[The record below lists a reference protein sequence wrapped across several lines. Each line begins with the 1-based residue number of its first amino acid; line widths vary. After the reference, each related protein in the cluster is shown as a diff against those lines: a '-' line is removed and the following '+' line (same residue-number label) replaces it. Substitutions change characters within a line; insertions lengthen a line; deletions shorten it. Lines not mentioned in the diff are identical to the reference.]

1 LSDATLL
8 ARAQAWRQSQ
18 DWQTAGWSS
27 GQAFQAAERTAR
39 WVATLGLDQTTQAAC
54 LLYPVALQTAVSDKA
69 LIGQWGEEVVFL
81 LKGFDRLASMRGQL
95 GSGVHPPA
103 ESASA
108 RQGQIETLRRMI
120 LALSDDIRV
129 VIARL
134 AFHQVRL
141 EDMAQALRQTT
152 DLTLSE
158 QALQLGQETMLVQ
171 APLANRLGIWQ
182 LKWAMEDLA
191 FRFTQP
197 QVYKQIAGWLDEKR
211 GEREAFV
218 ERTIRALSDLMQ
230 EAGLTAQVAGRP
242 KHLYSIYN
250 KMRQKALA
258 FDDLRDLRAFRILVS
273 TQAECYEALAQLHAA
288 YRPMSD
294 EFDDYIVR
302 PKPNGYQSLHTVLL
316 DEQSRPF
323 EVQIRT
329 HDMHLRAEYGVAAH
343 WRYKE
348 TGGSAPAPSGP
359 GTAGSQAGHA
369 QQIQWLRQM
378 LDWGQAVGQVRLSS
392 DRIYVL
398 TPQARIVELAAGAT
412 ALDFAYALHTELGH
426 RCRGAKA
433 DGQIITLQTPLV
445 TGQTV
450 ELLTVKQGVP
460 SRDWLQPELGYL
472 KTNRARSKVRAYF
485 NALEAD
491 EKSDAA
497 QAAGL
502 VSTAAQT
509 EEALAAHEQEVEQT
523 LMARVQRSRPTAGKG
538 QVLVVGVDRM
548 LTHFAKCCRPLP
560 PDPIIGFV
568 TRGRGVTVHRAQCP
582 TLARMVQAQPD
593 RVIETSWGQPSSGS
607 VGSGATY
614 AVGITLRADRRDGFM
629 RLLTETL
636 IKERVSLGQMTTH
649 QTGESL
655 SLSAEIQVESSAQLE
670 HCLTA
675 LRGLPGVRSVVRD

>member
-1 LSDATLL
+1 LSEPTLL
-8 ARAQAWRQSQ
+8 AQAQAWRQSQ
-18 DWQTAGWSS
+18 DWQSAGWSS
-27 GQAFQAAERTAR
+27 EQAFLAAGRTAD
-39 WVATLGLDQTTQAAC
+39 WVASLGLDEVTQAAC
-54 LLYPVALQTAVSDKA
+54 LIYPVALQRAVSDKA
-69 LIGQWGEEVVFL
+69 LVSQWGEDVVGL

-95 GSGVHPPA
+95 GTGQG
-103 ESASA
+103 SADTSA
-108 RQGQIETLRRMI
+108 GRQDQIETLRRMI

-141 EDMAQALRQTT
+141 ENMAQALRQT
-152 DLTLSE
+152 DEAGLHD
-158 QALQLGQETMLVQ
+158 QALRLGQETMLVQ

-211 GEREAFV
+211 TEREAFV
-218 ERTIRALSDLMQ
+218 DRTISALSRLMQ
-230 EAGLTAQVAGRP
+230 QAGLQAQVAGRP

-258 FDDLRDLRAFRILVS
+258 FDDLRDLRAFRILVK
-273 TQAECYEALAQLHAA
+273 TQSDCYEALAQLHAA

-316 DEQSRPF
+316 DDQDRPF
-323 EVQIRT
+323 EVQVRT

-348 TGGSAPAPSGP
+348 TGGSAAVSAASGP
-359 GTAGSQAGHA
+359 QAGHE

-445 TGQTV
+445 TGQTI
-450 ELLTVKQGVP
+450 ELLTVKQGTP

-485 NALEAD
+485 NALE
-491 EKSDAA
+491 
-497 QAAGL
+497 
-502 VSTAAQT
+502 T
-509 EEALAAHEQEVEQT
+509 EERSSGTLAGAMAEDQAPTQEQMAAHEQEVEQT
-523 LMARVQRSRPTAGKG
+523 LMARVQRARPTAGKG

-560 PDPIIGFV
+560 PDPIAGFV
-568 TRGRGVTVHRAQCP
+568 TRGRGVTVHRAECQ
-582 TLARMVQAQPD
+582 TLARMMAAQPD
-593 RVIETSWGQPSSGS
+593 RVIETSWGSPASPSSASSGS
-607 VGSGATY
+607 RATY
-614 AVGITLRADRRDGFM
+614 AVGISLRADRREGFM
-629 RLLTETL
+629 RLMTETL
-636 IKERVSLGQMTTH
+636 IKERVSLGRLTSH
-649 QTGESL
+649 QTSESL
-655 SLSAEIQVESSAQLE
+655 TLSAEVQVEDAAQLE
-670 HCLTA
+670 HCLGA

>member
-1 LSDATLL
+1 MAEPTLL
-8 ARAQAWRQSQ
+8 AQAHAWRQSQ
-18 DWQTAGWSS
+18 DWQSAGWSS
-27 GQAFQAAERTAR
+27 EQAFLAAARTSD
-39 WVATLGLDQTTQAAC
+39 WVATLGLDQATQTAC
-54 LLYPVALQTAVSDKA
+54 LIYPVALERASSDKA
-69 LIGQWGEEVVFL
+69 LAVQWGEDIVGL

-95 GSGVHPPA
+95 GSGQAGADSSHG
-103 ESASA
+103 
-108 RQGQIETLRRMI
+108 RQDQMETLRRMI

-141 EDMAQALRQTT
+141 EDMAQGLRQSDSETT
-152 DLTLSE
+152 RE
-158 QALQLGQETMLVQ
+158 QALRLGQETMLVQ

-211 GEREAFV
+211 TEREAFV
-218 ERTIRALSDLMQ
+218 QRTISALTELMQ
-230 EAGLTAQVAGRP
+230 KAGLEAQVAGRP

-258 FDDLRDLRAFRILVS
+258 FDDLRDLRAFRILVK
-273 TQAECYEALAQLHAA
+273 TQADCYEALAQLHAA

-316 DEQSRPF
+316 DEQDRPF
-323 EVQIRT
+323 EVQVRT

-348 TGGSAPAPSGP
+348 TGGSAPMPSSSD
-359 GTAGSQAGHA
+359 AKSGHE

-398 TPQARIVELAAGAT
+398 TPQARIVELTAGAT

-433 DGQIITLQTPLV
+433 DGQIITLQTPLA
-445 TGQTV
+445 TGQTI
-450 ELLTVKQGVP
+450 ELLTVKQGTP

-485 NALEAD
+485 NALEAED
-491 EKSDAA
+491 KGSSG
-497 QAAGL
+497 QATGL
-502 VSTAAQT
+502 T
-509 EEALAAHEQEVEQT
+509 EEQASTTHAMTAHEQEVEQT
-523 LMARVQRSRPTAGKG
+523 LMARVQRTRPTAGKG

-560 PDPIIGFV
+560 PDAILGFV
-568 TRGRGVTVHRAQCP
+568 TRGRGVTVHRTQCP
-582 TLARMVQAQPD
+582 TLARMSAAQPD
-593 RVIETSWGQPSSGS
+593 RVIETSWGGPASPSSAS
-607 VGSGATY
+607 SGPRATY
-614 AVGITLRADRRDGFM
+614 AVGLTLRADRRDGFM
-629 RLLTETL
+629 RLMTETL
-636 IKERVSLGQMTTH
+636 IKERVSLGRLTTH
-649 QTGESL
+649 QTSESL
-655 SLSAEIQVESSAQLE
+655 TLNAEVQLEDAAQLD

>member
-27 GQAFQAAERTAR
+27 EQAFQAAERTAQ
-39 WVATLGLDQTTQAAC
+39 WVATLGLDETTQAAC
-54 LLYPVALQTAVSDKA
+54 LLYPAALQTAPTDKA
-69 LIGQWGEEVVFL
+69 LLAQWGEDVVSL

-95 GSGVHPPA
+95 GGSGA
-103 ESASA
+103 GSESGSG
-108 RQGQIETLRRMI
+108 RQDQIETLRRMI

-152 DLTLSE
+152 DSTLPE
-158 QALQLGQETMLVQ
+158 QALRLGQETMLVQ

-197 QVYKQIAGWLDEKR
+197 QIYKQIAGWLDEKR
-211 GEREAFV
+211 TEREAFV
-218 ERTIRALSDLMQ
+218 QRTIATLNDLMRS
-230 EAGLTAQVAGRP
+230 AGLQAQVAGRP

-258 FDDLRDLRAFRILVS
+258 FEDLRDLRAFRILVS
-273 TQAECYEALAQLHAA
+273 TQADCYEALAQLHAA

-302 PKPNGYQSLHTVLL
+302 PKPNGYQSLHTILL
-316 DEQSRPF
+316 DEQDRPF

-348 TGGSAPAPSGP
+348 TGGSAPVN
-359 GTAGSQAGHA
+359 AGGGAQTDHE

-426 RCRGAKA
+426 RCRGAKV
-433 DGQIITLQTPLV
+433 DGQIITLQTPLA
-445 TGQTV
+445 TGQTI
-450 ELLTVKQGVP
+450 ELLTIKQGAP

-472 KTNRARSKVRAYF
+472 KTNRARAKVRAYF
-485 NALEAD
+485 NALEAE
-491 EKSDAA
+491 EKSAA
-497 QAAGL
+497 APATGP
-502 VSTAAQT
+502 STEQPPSQQ
-509 EEALAAHEQEVEQT
+509 EIEAHEQEVEQT

-560 PDPIIGFV
+560 PDPITGFV

-593 RVIETSWGQPSSGS
+593 RVIETSWGQPPSGPAK
-607 VGSGATY
+607 SGATY

-636 IKERVSLGQMTTH
+636 IKERVSLGRMTTH
-649 QTGESL
+649 QTSESL
-655 SLSAEIQVESSAQLE
+655 TLSAEVQVEDAAQLD
-670 HCLTA
+670 HCLGA

>member
-1 LSDATLL
+1 MSDATLL

-27 GQAFQAAERTAR
+27 EQAFQAAERTAQ

-54 LLYPVALQTAVSDKA
+54 LLYPAALQTASTDKA
-69 LIGQWGEEVVFL
+69 LLAQWGEDVVSL

-95 GSGVHPPA
+95 GGSGA
-103 ESASA
+103 GSESGSG
-108 RQGQIETLRRMI
+108 RQDQIETLRRMI

-141 EDMAQALRQTT
+141 EDMAQALKQTT
-152 DLTLSE
+152 DSTLPE
-158 QALQLGQETMLVQ
+158 QALRLGQETMLVQ

-211 GEREAFV
+211 TEREAFV
-218 ERTIRALSDLMQ
+218 QRTIATLNDLMRS
-230 EAGLTAQVAGRP
+230 AGLQAQVAGRP

-258 FDDLRDLRAFRILVS
+258 FEDLRDLRAFRILVS
-273 TQAECYEALAQLHAA
+273 TQADCYEALAQLHAA

-302 PKPNGYQSLHTVLL
+302 PKPNGYQSLHTILL
-316 DEQSRPF
+316 DEQERPF

-348 TGGSAPAPSGP
+348 TGGSAPVN
-359 GTAGSQAGHA
+359 AGGRPQADHE

-426 RCRGAKA
+426 RCRGAKV
-433 DGQIITLQTPLV
+433 DGQIITLQTPLA
-445 TGQTV
+445 TGQTI
-450 ELLTVKQGVP
+450 ELLTIKQGAP

-472 KTNRARSKVRAYF
+472 KTNRARAKVRAYF
-485 NALEAD
+485 NALEA
-491 EKSDAA
+491 EER
-497 QAAGL
+497 
-502 VSTAAQT
+502 STAAPATGPST
-509 EEALAAHEQEVEQT
+509 EQPPSQQEIEAHEQEVEQT

-560 PDPIIGFV
+560 PDPITGFV

-593 RVIETSWGQPSSGS
+593 RVIETSWGQPPSGPAK
-607 VGSGATY
+607 SGATY

-636 IKERVSLGQMTTH
+636 IKERVSLGRMTTH
-649 QTGESL
+649 QTSESL
-655 SLSAEIQVESSAQLE
+655 TLSAEVQVEDAAQLD
-670 HCLTA
+670 HCLGA

>member
-27 GQAFQAAERTAR
+27 EQAFQAAERTAQ
-39 WVATLGLDQTTQAAC
+39 WVATLGLDETTQAAC
-54 LLYPVALQTAVSDKA
+54 LLYPAALQTAPTDKA
-69 LIGQWGEEVVFL
+69 LLAQWGEDVVSL

-95 GSGVHPPA
+95 GGSGA
-103 ESASA
+103 GSESGSG
-108 RQGQIETLRRMI
+108 RQDQIETLRRMI

-152 DLTLSE
+152 DSTLPE
-158 QALQLGQETMLVQ
+158 QALRLGQETMLVQ

-211 GEREAFV
+211 TEREAFV
-218 ERTIRALSDLMQ
+218 QRTIATLNDLMRS
-230 EAGLTAQVAGRP
+230 AGLQAQVAGRP

-258 FDDLRDLRAFRILVS
+258 FEDLRDLRAFRILVS
-273 TQAECYEALAQLHAA
+273 TQADCYEALAQLHAA

-302 PKPNGYQSLHTVLL
+302 PKPNGYQSLHTILL
-316 DEQSRPF
+316 DEQDRPF

-348 TGGSAPAPSGP
+348 TGGSAPVN
-359 GTAGSQAGHA
+359 AGGGAQTDHE

-426 RCRGAKA
+426 RCRGAKV
-433 DGQIITLQTPLV
+433 DGQIITLQTPLA
-445 TGQTV
+445 TGQTI
-450 ELLTVKQGVP
+450 ELLTIKQGAP

-472 KTNRARSKVRAYF
+472 KTNRARAKVRAYF
-485 NALEAD
+485 NALEAE
-491 EKSDAA
+491 EKSAA
-497 QAAGL
+497 APATGP
-502 VSTAAQT
+502 STEQPPSQQ
-509 EEALAAHEQEVEQT
+509 EIEAHEQEVEQT

-560 PDPIIGFV
+560 PDPITGFV

-593 RVIETSWGQPSSGS
+593 RVIETSWGQPPSGPAK
-607 VGSGATY
+607 SGATY

-636 IKERVSLGQMTTH
+636 IKERVSLGRMTTH
-649 QTGESL
+649 QTSESL
-655 SLSAEIQVESSAQLE
+655 TLSAEVQVEDAAQLD
-670 HCLTA
+670 HCLGA

>member
-1 LSDATLL
+1 MSEPTLL
-8 ARAQAWRQSQ
+8 AQAHAWRQSQ
-18 DWQTAGWSS
+18 DWQSAGWSS
-27 GQAFQAAERTAR
+27 EQAFLAAGRTAD
-39 WVATLGLDQTTQAAC
+39 WVASLGLDEASQAAC
-54 LLYPVALQTAVSDKA
+54 LIYPVALQRAVSDKA
-69 LIGQWGEEVVFL
+69 LIARGGEDVAGL

-95 GSGVHPPA
+95 GSGQTGA
-103 ESASA
+103 EPTAG
-108 RQGQIETLRRMI
+108 RQDQIETLRRMI

-141 EDMAQALRQTT
+141 EDMAQALRQDDETGLH
-152 DLTLSE
+152 D

-197 QVYKQIAGWLDEKR
+197 KVYKQIAAWLDEKR
-211 GEREAFV
+211 SEREAFV
-218 ERTIRALSDLMQ
+218 QRTISALNRLMQ
-230 EAGLTAQVAGRP
+230 EAGLQAQVAGRP

-250 KMRQKALA
+250 KMRQKTLA
-258 FDDLRDLRAFRILVS
+258 FDDLRDLRAFRILVK
-273 TQAECYEALAQLHAA
+273 TQSDCYEALAQLHAA
-288 YRPMSD
+288 YRPMTD

-316 DEQSRPF
+316 DEQDRPF

-348 TGGSAPAPSGP
+348 TGGSAVASSGSGP
-359 GTAGSQAGHA
+359 QAGHE

-378 LDWGQAVGQVRLSS
+378 LDWGHAVGQVRLSS

-433 DGQIITLQTPLV
+433 DGQIITLQTPLA
-445 TGQTV
+445 TGQTI
-450 ELLTVKQGVP
+450 ELLTVKLGTP

-485 NALEAD
+485 NALEAE
-491 EKSDAA
+491 EKGASAPE
-497 QAAGL
+497 AGL
-502 VSTAAQT
+502 PEDPAPTS
-509 EEALAAHEQEVEQT
+509 EALAAHEQEVEQT
-523 LMARVQRSRPTAGKG
+523 LMARVQRTRPTAGKG

-548 LTHFAKCCRPLP
+548 RTHFAKCCRPLP
-560 PDPIIGFV
+560 PDPITGFV

-582 TLARMVQAQPD
+582 TLARMMAAQPD
-593 RVIETSWGQPSSGS
+593 RVIETSWGSPPSASSASSGARS
-607 VGSGATY
+607 TY

-629 RLLTETL
+629 RLMTETL
-636 IKERVSLGQMTTH
+636 IKERVSLGRLTTH
-649 QTGESL
+649 QTSESL
-655 SLSAEIQVESSAQLE
+655 TLSAEVQVEDAAQLD

>member
-18 DWQTAGWSS
+18 DWQTAGWFSE
-27 GQAFQAAERTAR
+27 QAFQAAERTAQ
-39 WVATLGLDQTTQAAC
+39 WVATLGLDETTQAAC
-54 LLYPVALQTAVSDKA
+54 LLYPAALQTAPTDKA
-69 LIGQWGEEVVFL
+69 LLAQWGEDVVSL

-95 GSGVHPPA
+95 GGSGA
-103 ESASA
+103 GSESGSG
-108 RQGQIETLRRMI
+108 RQDQIETLRRMI

-152 DLTLSE
+152 DSTLPE
-158 QALQLGQETMLVQ
+158 QALRLGQETMLVQ

-211 GEREAFV
+211 TEREAFV
-218 ERTIRALSDLMQ
+218 QRTIATLNDLMRS
-230 EAGLTAQVAGRP
+230 AGLQAQVAGRP

-258 FDDLRDLRAFRILVS
+258 FEDLRDLRAFRILVS
-273 TQAECYEALAQLHAA
+273 TQADCYEALAQLHAA

-302 PKPNGYQSLHTVLL
+302 PKPNGYQSLHTILL
-316 DEQSRPF
+316 DEQDRPF

-348 TGGSAPAPSGP
+348 TGGSAPVN
-359 GTAGSQAGHA
+359 AGGGAQTDHE

-426 RCRGAKA
+426 RCRGAKV
-433 DGQIITLQTPLV
+433 DGQIITLQTPLA
-445 TGQTV
+445 TGQTI
-450 ELLTVKQGVP
+450 ELLTIKQGAP

-472 KTNRARSKVRAYF
+472 KTNRARAKVRAYF
-485 NALEAD
+485 NALEAE
-491 EKSDAA
+491 EKSAA
-497 QAAGL
+497 APATGP
-502 VSTAAQT
+502 STEQPPSQQ
-509 EEALAAHEQEVEQT
+509 EIEAHEQEVEQT

-560 PDPIIGFV
+560 PDPITGFV

-593 RVIETSWGQPSSGS
+593 RVIETSWGQPPSGPAK
-607 VGSGATY
+607 SGATY

-636 IKERVSLGQMTTH
+636 IKERVSLGRMTTH
-649 QTGESL
+649 QTSESL
-655 SLSAEIQVESSAQLE
+655 TLSAEVQVEDAAQLD
-670 HCLTA
+670 HCLGA

>member
-27 GQAFQAAERTAR
+27 ELAFQAAERTAQ

-54 LLYPVALQTAVSDKA
+54 LLYPAALQTASTDKA
-69 LIGQWGEEVVFL
+69 LLAQWGEDVVSL

-95 GSGVHPPA
+95 GGSGA
-103 ESASA
+103 GSESGSG
-108 RQGQIETLRRMI
+108 RQDQIETLRRMI

-141 EDMAQALRQTT
+141 EDMAQALKQTT
-152 DLTLSE
+152 DSTLPE
-158 QALQLGQETMLVQ
+158 QALRLGQETMLVQ

-211 GEREAFV
+211 TEREAFV
-218 ERTIRALSDLMQ
+218 QRTIATLNDLMRS
-230 EAGLTAQVAGRP
+230 AGLQAQVAGRP

-258 FDDLRDLRAFRILVS
+258 FEDLRDLRAFRILVS
-273 TQAECYEALAQLHAA
+273 TQADCYEALAQLHAA

-302 PKPNGYQSLHTVLL
+302 PKPNGYQSLHTILL
-316 DEQSRPF
+316 DEQERPF

-348 TGGSAPAPSGP
+348 TGGSAPVN
-359 GTAGSQAGHA
+359 AGGRPQADHE

-426 RCRGAKA
+426 RCRGAKV
-433 DGQIITLQTPLV
+433 DGQIITLQTPLA
-445 TGQTV
+445 TGQTI
-450 ELLTVKQGVP
+450 ELLTIKQGAP

-472 KTNRARSKVRAYF
+472 KTNRARAKVRAYF
-485 NALEAD
+485 NALEA
-491 EKSDAA
+491 EER
-497 QAAGL
+497 
-502 VSTAAQT
+502 STAAPATGPST
-509 EEALAAHEQEVEQT
+509 EQPPSQQEIEAHEQEVEQT

-560 PDPIIGFV
+560 PDPITGFV

-593 RVIETSWGQPSSGS
+593 RVIETSWGQPPSGPAK
-607 VGSGATY
+607 SGATY

-636 IKERVSLGQMTTH
+636 IKERVSLGRMTTH
-649 QTGESL
+649 QTSESL
-655 SLSAEIQVESSAQLE
+655 TLSAEVQVEDAAQLD
-670 HCLTA
+670 HCLGA

>member
-1 LSDATLL
+1 MSDATLL

-27 GQAFQAAERTAR
+27 EQAFQAAERTAQ

-54 LLYPVALQTAVSDKA
+54 LLYPAALQTASTDKA
-69 LIGQWGEEVVFL
+69 LLAQWGEDVVSL

-95 GSGVHPPA
+95 GGSGA
-103 ESASA
+103 GSESGSG
-108 RQGQIETLRRMI
+108 RQDQIETLRRMI

-141 EDMAQALRQTT
+141 EDMAQALRQPT
-152 DLTLSE
+152 DSTLPE
-158 QALQLGQETMLVQ
+158 QALRLGRETMLVQ

-211 GEREAFV
+211 TEREAFV
-218 ERTIRALSDLMQ
+218 QRTIATLNDLMRS
-230 EAGLTAQVAGRP
+230 AGLQAQVAGRP

-258 FDDLRDLRAFRILVS
+258 FEDLRDLRAFRILVS
-273 TQAECYEALAQLHAA
+273 TQADCYEALAQLHAG

-302 PKPNGYQSLHTVLL
+302 PKPNGYQSLHTILL
-316 DEQSRPF
+316 DEQERPF

-348 TGGSAPAPSGP
+348 TGGSAPVN
-359 GTAGSQAGHA
+359 AGGRPQADHE

-426 RCRGAKA
+426 RCRGAKV
-433 DGQIITLQTPLV
+433 DGQIITLQTPLA
-445 TGQTV
+445 TGQTI
-450 ELLTVKQGVP
+450 ELLTIKQGAP

-472 KTNRARSKVRAYF
+472 KTNSTRAEVRAYF
-485 NALEAD
+485 NALEA
-491 EKSDAA
+491 EER
-497 QAAGL
+497 
-502 VSTAAQT
+502 STAAPATGPST
-509 EEALAAHEQEVEQT
+509 EQPPSQQEIEAHEQEVEQT

-560 PDPIIGFV
+560 PDPITGFV

-593 RVIETSWGQPSSGS
+593 RVIETSWGQPPSGPAK
-607 VGSGATY
+607 SGATY

-636 IKERVSLGQMTTH
+636 IKERVSLGRMTTH
-649 QTGESL
+649 QTSESL
-655 SLSAEIQVESSAQLE
+655 TLSAEVQVEDAAQLD
-670 HCLTA
+670 HCLGA

>member
-27 GQAFQAAERTAR
+27 EQAFQAAERTAQ
-39 WVATLGLDQTTQAAC
+39 WVATLGLDETTQAAC
-54 LLYPVALQTAVSDKA
+54 LLYPAALQTALTDKA
-69 LIGQWGEEVVFL
+69 LLAQWGEDVVSL

-95 GSGVHPPA
+95 GGSGA
-103 ESASA
+103 GSESGSG
-108 RQGQIETLRRMI
+108 RQDQIETLRRMI

-152 DLTLSE
+152 DSTLPE
-158 QALQLGQETMLVQ
+158 QALRLGQETMLVQ

-197 QVYKQIAGWLDEKR
+197 QIYKQIAGWLDEKR
-211 GEREAFV
+211 TEREAFV
-218 ERTIRALSDLMQ
+218 QRTIATLNDLMRS
-230 EAGLTAQVAGRP
+230 AGLQAQVAGRP

-258 FDDLRDLRAFRILVS
+258 FEDLRDLRAFRILVS
-273 TQAECYEALAQLHAA
+273 TQADCYEALAQLHAA

-302 PKPNGYQSLHTVLL
+302 PKPNGYQSLHTILL
-316 DEQSRPF
+316 DEQDRPF

-348 TGGSAPAPSGP
+348 TGGSAPVN
-359 GTAGSQAGHA
+359 AGGGAQTDHE

-426 RCRGAKA
+426 RCRGAKV
-433 DGQIITLQTPLV
+433 DGQIITLQTPLA
-445 TGQTV
+445 TGQTI
-450 ELLTVKQGVP
+450 ELLTIKQGAP
-460 SRDWLQPELGYL
+460 SRDWLQPEIGYL
-472 KTNRARSKVRAYF
+472 KTNRARAKVRAYF
-485 NALEAD
+485 NALEAE
-491 EKSDAA
+491 EKSAA
-497 QAAGL
+497 APATGP
-502 VSTAAQT
+502 STEQPPSQQ
-509 EEALAAHEQEVEQT
+509 EIEAHEQEVEQT

-560 PDPIIGFV
+560 PDPITGFV

-593 RVIETSWGQPSSGS
+593 RVIETSWGQPPSGPAK
-607 VGSGATY
+607 SGATY

-636 IKERVSLGQMTTH
+636 IKERVSLGRMTTH
-649 QTGESL
+649 QTSESL
-655 SLSAEIQVESSAQLE
+655 TLSAEVQVEDAAQLD
-670 HCLTA
+670 HCLGA